1 MSKSKLNQKSL
12 YEIKKVKRVMRMKSE
27 GFEPTTFEV
36 YKVSGPNKFRKY
48 FVSRKDAKSFIDGYT
63 DTKMTLGIVKNIM
76 NEIKMKQ
83 YERNDISRRINN
95 IILSEYN
102 NIRISQNNFRYNL

>member
-1 MSKSKLNQKSL
+1 MKSKVNTKSL
-12 YEIKKVKRVMRMKSE
+12 YEIKK
-27 GFEPTTFEV
+27 EV

-76 NEIKMKQ
+76 NEIKVK
-83 YERNDISRRINN
+83 
-95 IILSEYN
+95 
-102 NIRISQNNFRYNL
+102 